1 MSGKLLDS
9 IEVPNRFRLLL
20 ATPGGEPVACKL
32 EEITPESV
40 QVSLS
45 SSTAPAIGMSRPA
58 ELWISDSPSGT
69 SVVVPAVA
77 CNRNEANDKCVYTLQ
92 FVDPGAVDALLHRD
106 LVRLFDRRQAFRAVP
121 REGNIIDV
129 TVEPPEDAN
138 LEPLRTTIVDVST
151 TGLAFDVPVEFEAE
165 MIVFDHLTVHFLL
178 PGSTWP
184 NVFVCLIRNRSWKNP
199 NFVRYGIEFEE
210 ARTIQFKTQ
219 KDHVIEYVLK
229 RRVETS
235 NAGEEQGSF
244 DIRTLP
250 PPVKKA
256 S

>member
-40 QVSLS
+40 KISLS

-77 CNRNEANDKCVYTLQ
+77 CNRNEANGKCVYTLQ

-121 REGNIIDV
+121 RSPSNHPKMP
-129 TVEPPEDAN
+129 TLRRFAPPS
-138 LEPLRTTIVDVST
+138 ST
-151 TGLAFDVPVEFEAE
+151 SPQPDWP
-165 MIVFDHLTVHFLL
+165 
-178 PGSTWP
+178 STYP
-184 NVFVCLIRNRSWKNP
+184 
-199 NFVRYGIEFEE
+199 
-210 ARTIQFKTQ
+210 
-219 KDHVIEYVLK
+219 
-229 RRVETS
+229 
-235 NAGEEQGSF
+235 
-244 DIRTLP
+244 
-250 PPVKKA
+250 
-256 S
+256 